1 MAKWIPNYIRRDINY
16 KAHEIL
22 TAKEFNALLN
32 LLITQGD
39 YNSSWLEYLQNDG
52 IPQAIADLSGDQI
65 EKALTE
71 AVAAELA
78 SLAASVVNKTA
89 AHLNAPTFSFL
100 NLSTQADMSDF
111 RTVMEE
117 YGIRGNFCVAT
128 NLIGLSATYP
138 SLLTLQAM
146 RVAGHEI
153 LPVGTDGSSFD
164 RLEVSEIEDIVA
176 NAKAYMQRNIADV
189 DVFVYPGGSNSEDVQ
204 QGVSSAYTYAVN
216 IASDDKVVDSDL
228 IRFNNLRLQIP
239 VIYLSVNSTLASAKV
254 YIDEAIANNLFCIVA
269 VDTSKTEYDENALRE
284 VLDYLKTQ
292 AGIRYK
298 TVSTALSDCEE
309 TINNQLKDLYDQ
321 VAAERVARVNWENAM
336 AKAYD
341 IFKESINKDV
351 ADFKKDIK
359 EDTLQNC
366 YIDYKNEAGEVQEE
380 KYLHW

>member
-39 YNSSWLEYLQNDG
+39 YNSSWLEYLQNEG

-111 RTVMEE
+111 RTVEE

-138 SLLTLQAM
+138 SLLTVQAM

-164 RLEVSEIEDIVA
+164 RLEVAEIEDIVA

-228 IRFNNLRLQIP
+228 IIYDFRFL
-239 VIYLSVNSTLASAKV
+239 
-254 YIDEAIANNLFCIVA
+254 
-269 VDTSKTEYDENALRE
+269 
-284 VLDYLKTQ
+284 
-292 AGIRYK
+292 
-298 TVSTALSDCEE
+298 
-309 TINNQLKDLYDQ
+309 
-321 VAAERVARVNWENAM
+321 
-336 AKAYD
+336 
-341 IFKESINKDV
+341 
-351 ADFKKDIK
+351 
-359 EDTLQNC
+359 
-366 YIDYKNEAGEVQEE
+366 
-380 KYLHW
+380 

>member
-39 YNSSWLEYLQNDG
+39 YNSSWLEYLQNEG

-138 SLLTLQAM
+138 SLLTVQSM

-164 RLEVSEIEDIVA
+164 RLGVNEIEDIVA

-239 VIYLSVNSTLASAKV
+239 VIYLSANSTLASAQV
-254 YIDEAIANNLFCIVA
+254 YIDSAIANNLFCIVA

-298 TVSTALSDCEE
+298 TISTALSDCEE

-321 VAAERVARVNWENAM
+321 ITAERVARVNWEEAM
-336 AKAYD
+336 TKAYD

-351 ADFKKDIK
+351 TDIK

>member
-39 YNSSWLEYLQNDG
+39 YNSSWLEYLQNEG
-52 IPQAIADLSGDQI
+52 IPQAIADLSEAQI

-138 SLLTLQAM
+138 SLLTVQSM

-164 RLEVSEIEDIVA
+164 RLEVNEIEDIVA

-239 VIYLSVNSTLASAKV
+239 VIYLSANSTLASAQV
-254 YIDEAIANNLFCIVA
+254 YIDSAIANNLFCIVA
-269 VDTSKTEYDENALRE
+269 VDTSKTEYDENVLRE

-292 AGIRYK
+292 AGISYK
-298 TVSTALSDCEE
+298 TISTALSDCEE

-321 VAAERVARVNWENAM
+321 VAAERVARVNWEEAM
-336 AKAYD
+336 TKAYD

-351 ADFKKDIK
+351 KDIK

>member
-39 YNSSWLEYLQNDG
+39 YNSSWLEYLQNEG

-117 YGIRGNFCVAT
+117 YSIRGNFCVAT

-164 RLEVSEIEDIVA
+164 RLAVNEIEDIVA

-204 QGVSSAYTYAVN
+204 QGVSSAYAYAVN

-239 VIYLSVNSTLASAKV
+239 VVYISANSTLASAQV
-254 YIDEAIANNLFCIVA
+254 YIDSAIANNLFCIVA

-284 VLDYLKTQ
+284 VLDYLKTHT
-292 AGIRYK
+292 GIRYK
-298 TVSTALSDCEE
+298 TISTALSDCEE

-321 VAAERVARVNWENAM
+321 VAAERVARVNWEEAM

>member
-39 YNSSWLEYLQNDG
+39 YNSSWLEYLQNEG

-111 RTVMEE
+111 RTIMEA

-138 SLLTLQAM
+138 SLLTVQSM

-164 RLEVSEIEDIVA
+164 RLEVNEIEDIVA

-189 DVFVYPGGSNSEDVQ
+189 DVFVYPGGSTSEGVQ

-239 VIYLSVNSTLASAKV
+239 VIYISANNTLASAKV
-254 YIDEAIANNLFCIVA
+254 YIDAAIANNLFCIVA

-298 TVSTALSDCEE
+298 TISTALSDCEE

-321 VAAERVARVNWENAM
+321 IAAERVARVNWEEAM

-351 ADFKKDIK
+351 TDIK

-366 YIDYKNEAGEVQEE
+366 YIDYKNEAGEIQEE

>member
-39 YNSSWLEYLQNDG
+39 YNSSWLEYLQNEG

-138 SLLTLQAM
+138 SLLTVQAM

-164 RLEVSEIEDIVA
+164 RLGVNEIEDIVA

-239 VIYLSVNSTLASAKV
+239 VIYLSANSTLASAQV
-254 YIDEAIANNLFCIVA
+254 YIDSAIANNLFCIVA

-298 TVSTALSDCEE
+298 TISTALSDCEE

-321 VAAERVARVNWENAM
+321 ITAERVARVNWEEAM
-336 AKAYD
+336 TKAYD

-351 ADFKKDIK
+351 KDIK

>member
-100 NLSTQADMSDF
+100 NLSTQADMADF

-189 DVFVYPGGSNSEDVQ
+189 DVFVYPGGSNSENIQ

-239 VIYLSVNSTLASAKV
+239 VIYLSANSTLDSAKV
-254 YIDEAIANNLFCIVA
+254 YIDSAIANNLFCIVA

-284 VLDYLKTQ
+284 VLEYLKTQ

-298 TVSTALSDCEE
+298 TISTALSDCEE

-321 VAAERVARVNWENAM
+321 VAAERVARVNWEDAM

>member
-39 YNSSWLEYLQNDG
+39 YNSSWLEYLQNEG
-52 IPQAIADLSGDQI
+52 IPQAVADLSEAQI

-111 RTVMEE
+111 RTVMEA

-164 RLEVSEIEDIVA
+164 RLAVNEIEDIVA

-189 DVFVYPGGSNSEDVQ
+189 DVFVYPGGTTSEDVQ

-239 VIYLSVNSTLASAKV
+239 VIYLSSNNTLASAKV

-269 VDTSKTEYDENALRE
+269 VDTSKTEYDENVLRE

-292 AGIRYK
+292 AGIRYE
-298 TVSTALSDCEE
+298 TISTALLDCEE

-321 VAAERVARVNWENAM
+321 VAAERVARVNWEEAM

>member
-138 SLLTLQAM
+138 SLLTVQSM

-164 RLEVSEIEDIVA
+164 RLEVNEIEDIVA

-189 DVFVYPGGSNSEDVQ
+189 DVFVYPGGSNSENVQ

-216 IASDDKVVDSDL
+216 ITSDDKVVDSDL

-239 VIYLSVNSTLASAKV
+239 VIYLSANSTLASAKV
-254 YIDEAIANNLFCIVA
+254 YIDTAIANNLFCIVA

-284 VLDYLKTQ
+284 VLNYLKTQ

-298 TVSTALSDCEE
+298 TISTALSDCEE

-321 VAAERVARVNWENAM
+321 IAAERVARVNWEEAM

>member
-39 YNSSWLEYLQNDG
+39 YNSSWLEYLQNEG
-52 IPQAIADLSGDQI
+52 IPQAIADLSEAQI

-117 YGIRGNFCVAT
+117 YGICGNFCVAT

-138 SLLTLQAM
+138 SLLTVQAM

-164 RLEVSEIEDIVA
+164 RLEVNEIEDIVA

-189 DVFVYPGGSNSEDVQ
+189 DVFVYPGGSNSENVQ

-239 VIYLSVNSTLASAKV
+239 VIYLSANSTLDSAKV
-254 YIDEAIANNLFCIVA
+254 YIDATIANNLFCIVA
-269 VDTSKTEYDENALRE
+269 VDTSKTEYDENVLRE

-298 TVSTALSDCEE
+298 TISTALSDCEE

-321 VAAERVARVNWENAM
+321 IAAERVARVNWEEAM

-351 ADFKKDIK
+351 TDIK

>member
-39 YNSSWLEYLQNDG
+39 YNSSWLEYLQNEG

-128 NLIGLSATYP
+128 NFIGLSATYP

-164 RLEVSEIEDIVA
+164 RLEVNEIEDIVA

-189 DVFVYPGGSNSEDVQ
+189 DVFVYPGGSNSEAVQ

-254 YIDEAIANNLFCIVA
+254 YIDAAIANNLFCIVA
-269 VDTSKTEYDENALRE
+269 VDTSKTEYDENTLRE

-298 TVSTALSDCEE
+298 TISTALSDCEE

-321 VAAERVARVNWENAM
+321 VAAERVARVNWEDAM

>member
-39 YNSSWLEYLQNDG
+39 YNSSWLEYLQNEG
-52 IPQAIADLSGDQI
+52 IPQAIADLSEAQI

-138 SLLTLQAM
+138 SLLTVQSM

-164 RLEVSEIEDIVA
+164 RLEVNEIEDIVA

-239 VIYLSVNSTLASAKV
+239 VIYLSANSTLASAQV
-254 YIDEAIANNLFCIVA
+254 YIDSAIANNLFCIVA
-269 VDTSKTEYDENALRE
+269 VDTSKTEYDENVLRE

-292 AGIRYK
+292 AGISYK
-298 TVSTALSDCEE
+298 TISTALSDCEE

-321 VAAERVARVNWENAM
+321 IAAERVARVNWEEAM
-336 AKAYD
+336 TKAYD

-351 ADFKKDIK
+351 KDIK

>member
-39 YNSSWLEYLQNDG
+39 YNSSWLEYLQNEG
-52 IPQAIADLSGDQI
+52 IPQAIADLSEAQI

-117 YGIRGNFCVAT
+117 YGIRGDFCVAT

-164 RLEVSEIEDIVA
+164 RLEVNEIEGIVA

-189 DVFVYPGGSNSEDVQ
+189 DVFVYPGGSNSENVQ

-239 VIYLSVNSTLASAKV
+239 VIYLSSNSTLASTKV
-254 YIDEAIANNLFCIVA
+254 YIDAAIANNLFCIVA
-269 VDTSKTEYDENALRE
+269 VDTSKTEYDENTLRE

-292 AGIRYK
+292 SGISYK
-298 TVSTALSDCEE
+298 TISTALSDCED

-321 VAAERVARVNWENAM
+321 VAAERVARVNWEDAM

-341 IFKESINKDV
+341 IFKASINKDV

>member
-39 YNSSWLEYLQNDG
+39 YNSSWLEYLQNEG

-164 RLEVSEIEDIVA
+164 RLEVTEIEDIVA
-176 NAKAYMQRNIADV
+176 NAKAYMQHNIADV
-189 DVFVYPGGSNSEDVQ
+189 DVFVYPGGSTSEDVQ

-239 VIYLSVNSTLASAKV
+239 VIYLSANSTLASVKG
-254 YIDEAIANNLFCIVA
+254 YIDAAIANNLFCIVA

-298 TVSTALSDCEE
+298 TISTALSDCEE
-309 TINNQLKDLYDQ
+309 TINNQLKDLYAQ
-321 VAAERVARVNWENAM
+321 IAAERVARVNWEDAM

>member
-39 YNSSWLEYLQNDG
+39 YNSSWLEYLQNEG
-52 IPQAIADLSGDQI
+52 IPQAVADLSGDQI

-100 NLSTQADMSDF
+100 NLSMQADMSDF

-164 RLEVSEIEDIVA
+164 RLAVNEIEDIVA

-189 DVFVYPGGSNSEDVQ
+189 DVFVYPGGTNSEDVQ

-239 VIYLSVNSTLASAKV
+239 VIYLSANSTLASVQV
-254 YIDEAIANNLFCIVA
+254 YIDTAIANNLFCIVA

-292 AGIRYK
+292 AGIRYE
-298 TVSTALSDCEE
+298 TISTALSDCEE
-309 TINNQLKDLYDQ
+309 TINNQLKDLHDQ
-321 VAAERVARVNWENAM
+321 VAAERVARVNWEEAM

-341 IFKESINKDV
+341 IFKESINKDI

>member
-39 YNSSWLEYLQNDG
+39 YNSSWLEYLQNEG

-138 SLLTLQAM
+138 SLLTVQSM

-164 RLEVSEIEDIVA
+164 RLEVNEIEDIVA

-239 VIYLSVNSTLASAKV
+239 VIYLSANSTLASAQV
-254 YIDEAIANNLFCIVA
+254 YIDSAIANNLFCIVA
-269 VDTSKTEYDENALRE
+269 VDTSKTEYDENVLRE

-292 AGIRYK
+292 AGISYK
-298 TVSTALSDCEE
+298 TISTALSDCEE

-321 VAAERVARVNWENAM
+321 IAAERVARVNWEEAM
-336 AKAYD
+336 TKAYD

-351 ADFKKDIK
+351 KDIK

>member
-39 YNSSWLEYLQNDG
+39 YNSSWLEYLQNEG

-138 SLLTLQAM
+138 SLLTVQSM

-164 RLEVSEIEDIVA
+164 RLEVNEIEDIVA
-176 NAKAYMQRNIADV
+176 NAKAYMQSNIADV
-189 DVFVYPGGSNSEDVQ
+189 DVFVYPGGTTSENVQ

-239 VIYLSVNSTLASAKV
+239 VIYLSANSTLASAQV
-254 YIDEAIANNLFCIVA
+254 YIDAAIANNLFCIVA

-292 AGIRYK
+292 SGIRYK
-298 TVSTALSDCEE
+298 TISTALSDCEE

-321 VAAERVARVNWENAM
+321 ITAERVARVNWEEAM

>member
-39 YNSSWLEYLQNDG
+39 YNSSWLEYLQNEG

-138 SLLTLQAM
+138 SLLTVQSM

-164 RLEVSEIEDIVA
+164 RLGVNEIEAIVA

-239 VIYLSVNSTLASAKV
+239 VIYLSANSTLASAQV
-254 YIDEAIANNLFCIVA
+254 YIDSAIANNLFCIVA

-298 TVSTALSDCEE
+298 TISTALSDCEE

-321 VAAERVARVNWENAM
+321 VAAERVARVNWEEAM

-351 ADFKKDIK
+351 TDIK

>member
-39 YNSSWLEYLQNDG
+39 YNSSWLEYLQNEG
-52 IPQAIADLSGDQI
+52 IPQAIADLSEAQI

-100 NLSTQADMSDF
+100 NISTQADMSDF

-189 DVFVYPGGSNSEDVQ
+189 DVFVYPGGSNSENVQ

-239 VIYLSVNSTLASAKV
+239 VIYLSANSTLASTKV
-254 YIDEAIANNLFCIVA
+254 YIDSAIANNLFCIVA
-269 VDTSKTEYDENALRE
+269 VDTSKTEYDENVLRE

-298 TVSTALSDCEE
+298 TISTALSDCEE

-321 VAAERVARVNWENAM
+321 VAAERVARVNWEEAM

>member
-39 YNSSWLEYLQNDG
+39 YNSSWLEYLQNEG

-138 SLLTLQAM
+138 SLLTVQSM

-164 RLEVSEIEDIVA
+164 RLGVNEIEDIVA

-239 VIYLSVNSTLASAKV
+239 VIYLSANSTLASAQV
-254 YIDEAIANNLFCIVA
+254 YIDAAIANNLFCIVA

-292 AGIRYK
+292 SGIRYK
-298 TVSTALSDCEE
+298 TISTALSDCEE

-321 VAAERVARVNWENAM
+321 ITAERVARVNWEEAM
-336 AKAYD
+336 TKAYD

-351 ADFKKDIK
+351 KDIK

>member
-39 YNSSWLEYLQNDG
+39 YNSSWLEYLQNEG

-164 RLEVSEIEDIVA
+164 RLAVNEIEDIVA

-189 DVFVYPGGSNSEDVQ
+189 DVFVYPGGTTSEDVQ

-239 VIYLSVNSTLASAKV
+239 VIYLSANSTLASAQV
-254 YIDEAIANNLFCIVA
+254 YIDAAIANNLFCIVA

-292 AGIRYK
+292 SGIRYK
-298 TVSTALSDCEE
+298 TISTALSDCEE

-321 VAAERVARVNWENAM
+321 VSAERVARVNWEDAM

>member
-39 YNSSWLEYLQNDG
+39 YNSSWLEYLQNEG

-138 SLLTLQAM
+138 SLLTVQSM

-164 RLEVSEIEDIVA
+164 RLGVNEIEDIVA

-239 VIYLSVNSTLASAKV
+239 VIYLSANSTLASAQV
-254 YIDEAIANNLFCIVA
+254 YIDSAIANNLFCIVA

-298 TVSTALSDCEE
+298 TISKALSDCEE

-321 VAAERVARVNWENAM
+321 VAAERVARVNWEEAM

-351 ADFKKDIK
+351 TDIK

>member
-117 YGIRGNFCVAT
+117 YGICGNFCVAT

-138 SLLTLQAM
+138 SLLTLQSM

-164 RLEVSEIEDIVA
+164 RLEVNEIEAIVA

-189 DVFVYPGGSNSEDVQ
+189 DVFVYPGGSNSEGVQ

-239 VIYLSVNSTLASAKV
+239 VIYLSANNTLASAKV
-254 YIDEAIANNLFCIVA
+254 YIDAAIANNLFCIVA
-269 VDTSKTEYDENALRE
+269 VDTSKTEYDENVLRE
-284 VLDYLKTQ
+284 VLEYLKTQ
-292 AGIRYK
+292 SGIRYK
-298 TVSTALSDCEE
+298 TISTALSDCEE

-321 VAAERVARVNWENAM
+321 VAAERVARVNWEEAM
-336 AKAYD
+336 
-341 IFKESINKDV
+341 NKDV

>member
-1 MAKWIPNYIRRDINY
+1 MANWIPNYIRRDMKY

-39 YNSSWLEYLQNDG
+39 YNSSWLEYLQNEG
-52 IPQAIADLSGDQI
+52 IPQAIADLSEDQI

-78 SLAASVVNKTA
+78 TLAASVVNKTA

-138 SLLTLQAM
+138 SLLTVQSM

-153 LPVGTDGSSFD
+153 LPVGTDGSSFE
-164 RLEVSEIEDIVA
+164 RLEVNEIEDIVA

-239 VIYLSVNSTLASAKV
+239 VIYLSANSTLASAQV
-254 YIDEAIANNLFCIVA
+254 YIDAAIANNLFCIVA

-298 TVSTALSDCEE
+298 TISTALSDCEE

-321 VAAERVARVNWENAM
+321 DAAERVARINWEEAM

-359 EDTLQNC
+359 EDTLQDC

>member
-39 YNSSWLEYLQNDG
+39 YNSSWLEYLQNEG

-100 NLSTQADMSDF
+100 NLSTQADMADF

-164 RLEVSEIEDIVA
+164 RLGVSEIEDIVA
-176 NAKAYMQRNIADV
+176 NAKVYMQRNIADV

-239 VIYLSVNSTLASAKV
+239 VIYLSANSTLASTKV

-292 AGIRYK
+292 AGISYK
-298 TVSTALSDCEE
+298 TISTALSDCEE

-321 VAAERVARVNWENAM
+321 VAAERVARVNWEDAM

-351 ADFKKDIK
+351 ADIK

>member
-39 YNSSWLEYLQNDG
+39 YNSSWLEYLQNEG

-138 SLLTLQAM
+138 SLLTVQSM

-164 RLEVSEIEDIVA
+164 RLGVNEIEAIVA

-239 VIYLSVNSTLASAKV
+239 VIYLSANSTLASAQV
-254 YIDEAIANNLFCIVA
+254 YIDAAIANNLFCIVA

-292 AGIRYK
+292 SGIRYK
-298 TVSTALSDCEE
+298 TISTALSDCEE

-321 VAAERVARVNWENAM
+321 VAAERVARVNWEEAM
-336 AKAYD
+336 TKAYD

>member
-39 YNSSWLEYLQNDG
+39 YNSSWLEYLQNEG
-52 IPQAIADLSGDQI
+52 IPQAVADLSEAQI

-117 YGIRGNFCVAT
+117 YGIHGNFCVAT

-164 RLEVSEIEDIVA
+164 NLEVNEIEDIVA

-189 DVFVYPGGSNSEDVQ
+189 DVFVYPGGTNSENVQ

-239 VIYLSVNSTLASAKV
+239 VIYLSANNTLASAKA
-254 YIDEAIANNLFCIVA
+254 YIDTAIANNLLCIVA
-269 VDTSKTEYDENALRE
+269 VDTSKTEYNESTLRE

-298 TVSTALSDCEE
+298 TISTALSDCEK

-321 VAAERVARVNWENAM
+321 LASERVARVNWEEAM
-336 AKAYD
+336 TEAYN
-341 IFKESINKDV
+341 IFKASINKDV

>member
-39 YNSSWLEYLQNDG
+39 YNSSWLEYLQNEG

-117 YGIRGNFCVAT
+117 YDIRGNFCVAT

-164 RLEVSEIEDIVA
+164 RLAVNEIEAIVA

-189 DVFVYPGGSNSEDVQ
+189 DVFVYPGGTTSENVQ

-239 VIYLSVNSTLASAKV
+239 VIYLSSNNTLASAKV
-254 YIDEAIANNLFCIVA
+254 YIDAAIANNLFCIVA

-292 AGIRYK
+292 AGIRYE
-298 TVSTALSDCEE
+298 TISTALSDCEE

-321 VAAERVARVNWENAM
+321 VAAERVARIDWEKAM

>member
-39 YNSSWLEYLQNDG
+39 YNSSWLEYLQNEG
-52 IPQAIADLSGDQI
+52 IPQAIADLSEAQI

-164 RLEVSEIEDIVA
+164 RLEVNEIEDIVA

-189 DVFVYPGGSNSEDVQ
+189 DVFVYPGGSNSENVQ

-239 VIYLSVNSTLASAKV
+239 VVYLSANSTLASTKV
-254 YIDEAIANNLFCIVA
+254 YIDAAIANNLFCIVA
-269 VDTSKTEYDENALRE
+269 VDTSKTEYDESALRE
-284 VLDYLKTQ
+284 VLEYLKTQ
-292 AGIRYK
+292 AGISYK
-298 TVSTALSDCEE
+298 TISTALSDCEE

-321 VAAERVARVNWENAM
+321 VAAERVARVNWEDAM

>member
-1 MAKWIPNYIRRDINY
+1 MAKWIPNYIRRYINY

-39 YNSSWLEYLQNDG
+39 YNSSWLEYLQNEG
-52 IPQAIADLSGDQI
+52 IPQAIADLSEAQI

-138 SLLTLQAM
+138 SLLTVQSM

-164 RLEVSEIEDIVA
+164 RLEVNEIEDIVA
-176 NAKAYMQRNIADV
+176 NAKAYVQRNIADV
-189 DVFVYPGGSNSEDVQ
+189 DVVVYPGGSNSEEVQ
-204 QGVSSAYTYAVN
+204 QGVSSAYTYAIN
-216 IASDDKVVDSDL
+216 IASHDKVVHSDL

-239 VIYLSVNSTLASAKV
+239 LIYLSANIPLAISKV
-254 YIDEAIANNLFCIVA
+254 YIDTAIANNLFCIVA
-269 VDTSKTEYDENALRE
+269 VDTSKTEYDENVLRE

-292 AGIRYK
+292 AGISYK
-298 TVSTALSDCEE
+298 TISTALSDCEE

-321 VAAERVARVNWENAM
+321 IAAERVARVNWEEAM
-336 AKAYD
+336 TKAYD

-351 ADFKKDIK
+351 KDIK

>member
-39 YNSSWLEYLQNDG
+39 YNSSWLEYLQNEG
-52 IPQAIADLSGDQI
+52 IPQAIADLSEAQI

-164 RLEVSEIEDIVA
+164 RLAVNEIEDIVA

-189 DVFVYPGGSNSEDVQ
+189 DVFVYPGGTTSEDVQ

-239 VIYLSVNSTLASAKV
+239 VIYLSANSTLASAQV
-254 YIDEAIANNLFCIVA
+254 YIDAAIANNLFCIVA

-292 AGIRYK
+292 SGIRYK
-298 TVSTALSDCEE
+298 TISTALSDCEE

-321 VAAERVARVNWENAM
+321 VSAERVARVNWEDAM

>member
-39 YNSSWLEYLQNDG
+39 YNSSWLEYLQNEG

-138 SLLTLQAM
+138 SLLTVQSM

-164 RLEVSEIEDIVA
+164 RLGVNEIEDIVA

-239 VIYLSVNSTLASAKV
+239 VIYLSANSTLASAQV
-254 YIDEAIANNLFCIVA
+254 YIDSAIANNLFCIVA

-298 TVSTALSDCEE
+298 TISKALSDCEK

-321 VAAERVARVNWENAM
+321 VAAERVARVNWEEAM

-351 ADFKKDIK
+351 TDIK

>member
-39 YNSSWLEYLQNDG
+39 YNSSWLEYLQNEG

-138 SLLTLQAM
+138 SLLTVQSM

-164 RLEVSEIEDIVA
+164 RLGVNEIEDIVA

-239 VIYLSVNSTLASAKV
+239 VIYLSANSTLASAQV
-254 YIDEAIANNLFCIVA
+254 YIDSAIANNLFCIVA

-298 TVSTALSDCEE
+298 TISTALSDCEE

-321 VAAERVARVNWENAM
+321 VAAERVARVNWEEAM

-351 ADFKKDIK
+351 TDIK

>member
-39 YNSSWLEYLQNDG
+39 YNSSWLEYLQNEG

-164 RLEVSEIEDIVA
+164 RLAVNEIEDIVT

-189 DVFVYPGGSNSEDVQ
+189 DVFVYPGGTTSEDVQ

-239 VIYLSVNSTLASAKV
+239 VIYLSSNNTLASAKG
-254 YIDEAIANNLFCIVA
+254 YIDAAIANNLFCIVA

-292 AGIRYK
+292 AGIRYE
-298 TVSTALSDCEE
+298 TISTALSDCEE

-321 VAAERVARVNWENAM
+321 VAAERVARVNWEEAM

>member
-100 NLSTQADMSDF
+100 NLSTQADMADF

-164 RLEVSEIEDIVA
+164 RLAVNEIEDIVA

-189 DVFVYPGGSNSEDVQ
+189 DVFVYPGGSNSENVQ

-239 VIYLSVNSTLASAKV
+239 VIYLSSNSTLASAKV
-254 YIDEAIANNLFCIVA
+254 YIDSAIANNLFCIVA

-298 TVSTALSDCEE
+298 TISTALSDCEE

-321 VAAERVARVNWENAM
+321 VAAERVARIDWEKAM

>member
-100 NLSTQADMSDF
+100 NLSTQADMADF

-164 RLEVSEIEDIVA
+164 RLAVNEIEDIVA

-189 DVFVYPGGSNSEDVQ
+189 DVFVYPGGTTSEDVQ

-239 VIYLSVNSTLASAKV
+239 VIYLSSNSTLASAKV
-254 YIDEAIANNLFCIVA
+254 YIDSAIANNLFCIVA

-298 TVSTALSDCEE
+298 TISTALSDCEE

-321 VAAERVARVNWENAM
+321 VAAERVARIDWEKAM

>member
-39 YNSSWLEYLQNDG
+39 YNSSWLEYLQNEG
-52 IPQAIADLSGDQI
+52 IPQAVADLSGDQI

-164 RLEVSEIEDIVA
+164 RLAVNEIEDIVA
-176 NAKAYMQRNIADV
+176 NAKVYMQRNIADV
-189 DVFVYPGGSNSEDVQ
+189 DVFVYPGGTTSEYVQ

-239 VIYLSVNSTLASAKV
+239 VIYLSSNNTLASAKV
-254 YIDEAIANNLFCIVA
+254 YIDAAIANNLFCIVA

-292 AGIRYK
+292 AGIRYE
-298 TVSTALSDCEE
+298 TISTALSDCEE

-321 VAAERVARVNWENAM
+321 VAAERVARVNWEEAM